1 MNTFSFTY
9 NNDHYSIRSNGNNTM
24 TVTVNDKTNTFK
36 VVKENCDYV
45 YTIKKCYVGCSS
57 TRRLMRY
64 FKRGIDKNIAVNAWC
79 IKPLRAML
87 HVKPVSNL
95 K

>member
-1 MNTFSFTY
+1 MNEISFTY

-24 TVTVNDKTNTFK
+24 TVTINEKTNTFK
-36 VVKENCDYV
+36 IVKGNFHPIF
-45 YTIKKCYVGCSS
+45 TIEKSYVGCSS
-57 TRRLMRY
+57 TRRLMRH
-64 FKRGIDKNIAVNAWC
+64 FKRGIDKNIAVNVWC
-79 IKPLRAML
+79 IEPLIAML

>member
-24 TVTVNDKTNTFK
+24 TVTINEKTNTFK
-36 VVKENCDYV
+36 VVEGRHKYV
-45 YTIKKCYVGCSS
+45 YAIRKSYVVCS
-57 TRRLMRY
+57 Y
-64 FKRGIDKNIAVNAWC
+64 IEGIIQHFKECVDKDFAIDVWC
-79 IKPLRAML
+79 IKPLQAML